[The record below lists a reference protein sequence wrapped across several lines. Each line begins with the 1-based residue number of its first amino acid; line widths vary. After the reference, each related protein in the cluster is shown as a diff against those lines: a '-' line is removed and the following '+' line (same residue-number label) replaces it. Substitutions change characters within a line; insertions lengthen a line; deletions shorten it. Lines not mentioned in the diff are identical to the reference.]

1 MRRDHPCASGSVKQ
15 STLPNGSVTV
25 TSREPQGVVFPGPEG
40 FRFLAVRFNAF
51 GIDGQT
57 FASVAAAQLAAS
69 RAVHEQS
76 A

>member
-1 MRRDHPCASGSVKQ
+1 MQHTVSKPAGSR
-15 STLPNGSVTV
+15 PVTIEV
-25 TSREPQGVVFPGPEG
+25 DGEPLGVVVPDAEG

-69 RAVHEQS
+69 RAVHEHP
-76 A
+76 AD

>member
-1 MRRDHPCASGSVKQ
+1 MQHTISKPAGSR
-15 STLPNGSVTV
+15 PVTIEV
-25 TSREPQGVVFPGPEG
+25 DGEPLGVVIPDAAG

-57 FASVAAAQLAAS
+57 FASVAAAQIAVS
-69 RAVHEQS
+69 RAVHEQR